1 MEQTQKKIFL
11 LKRVRWIC
19 LLLGII
25 MFIGTRDAFGFGWAA
40 ALSTVS
46 AAAFYLICGGEVKR
60 TICQYVADDLKDAVA
75 SVGHKKCVVEIK
87 SLRGGLITRVYLIG
101 AGTRAGLCGRAV
113 VSRIKRSW
121 YKNSVWVTQMID
133 LENEAELQTAQKMLN
148 EELLEDLKKM
158 KGRNVEE
165 SAIPEDEEELR
176 RWVRELMQQDREK
189 DDEGKRKE

>member
-1 MEQTQKKIFL
+1 MYAGDTFSVQKVKKMKKEVDMEQTQKKIFL

-75 SVGHKKCVVEIK
+75 SVEMCIRD
-87 SLRGGLITRVYLIG
+87 S
-101 AGTRAGLCGRAV
+101 
-113 VSRIKRSW
+113 
-121 YKNSVWVTQMID
+121 
-133 LENEAELQTAQKMLN
+133 
-148 EELLEDLKKM
+148 
-158 KGRNVEE
+158 
-165 SAIPEDEEELR
+165 P
-176 RWVRELMQQDREK
+176 
-189 DDEGKRKE
+189 